1 MDFYMKD
8 GVILRTAELDE
19 KTKKVKKGGGVAAIL
34 GLAKD
39 LMDFQD
45 KVNTCCESQDMTEI
59 KNKIES
65 HAEALAK
72 MYEDLLDIAKT
83 GVKAIRENAN
93 PNPSIDLMSDETVE
107 QMDAPPAPATQAERP
122 KQPLLQSPSIPK
134 LQNMGI

>member
-1 MDFYMKD
+1 MDFYVKD
-8 GVILRTAELDE
+8 GVILRMADMDE

-59 KNKIES
+59 RSKIES
-65 HAEALAK
+65 HAESLAK

-93 PNPSIDLMSDETVE
+93 PNMINDETE
-107 QMDAPPAPATQAERP
+107 GQMDAAPAPATQSERP
-122 KQPLLQSPSIPK
+122 KQPLLQTPSIPK
-134 LQNMGI
+134 LQNLGI